1 MRLIDA
7 DALKKSIDDC
17 DICNICPD
25 KDVRCDYDCDFPD
38 CLTPKWETLID
49 SAPSID
55 IVRRKPVVGYEGYYE
70 VDMYG
75 NVYSVART
83 VQVNDNGRIYDKP
96 VKEKKLT
103 ASKHSCGYRTV
114 ALTRNG
120 KTEQQ
125 YIHRIVAEA
134 YIPNPQNLP
143 WINHKD
149 EDKAN
154 NFVGNLEW
162 CTPLYNNTYNEKNIK
177 HSEKIKGRS
186 FTDEHKERIRQSNLG
201 KHGQQRK
208 VICVDDGKVFDSY
221 NEAGKYYG
229 MHYQTVKSCCEK
241 KSQGKLRTFR
251 YYDDFCSYGE
261 RKESE

>member
-1 MRLIDA
+1 MSRYI
-7 DALKKSIDDC
+7 
-17 DICNICPD
+17 
-25 KDVRCDYDCDFPD
+25 DYDAIDYRNDKMHDKSSDF
-38 CLTPKWETLID
+38 ID
-49 SAPSID
+49 GVIYMAQRIEEAPSID

-114 ALTRNG
+114 TLTRNG
-120 KTEQQ
+120 NMEHR
-125 YIHRIVAEA
+125 YVHRIVAEA

-143 WINHKD
+143 YINHKD
-149 EDKAN
+149 EDKTN

-162 CTPLYNNTYNEKNIK
+162 CTASYNNTYNGKNIK
-177 HSEKIKGRS
+177 HSEKLKGRK
-186 FTDEHKERIRQSNLG
+186 FTEEHKEKIRQSNIG
-201 KHGQQRK
+201 KHHK
-208 VICVDDGKVFDSY
+208 
-221 NEAGKYYG
+221 
-229 MHYQTVKSCCEK
+229 
-241 KSQGKLRTFR
+241 
-251 YYDDFCSYGE
+251 GE

>member
-1 MRLIDA
+1 MSRYIDA
-7 DALKKSIDDC
+7 DALKENCYKKMDELMESTSEHLSAEALSLLC
-17 DICNICPD
+17 G
-25 KDVRCDYDCDFPD
+25 F
-38 CLTPKWETLID
+38 TLID

-143 WINHKD
+143 YINHKD
-149 EDKAN
+149 EDKTN

-162 CTPLYNNTYNEKNIK
+162 CTASYNNTYNGKNIK
-177 HSEKIKGRS
+177 HSEKLKGRK
-186 FTDEHKERIRQSNLG
+186 FTEEHKEKIRQSNIG
-201 KHGQQRK
+201 KHHK
-208 VICVDDGKVFDSY
+208 
-221 NEAGKYYG
+221 
-229 MHYQTVKSCCEK
+229 
-241 KSQGKLRTFR
+241 
-251 YYDDFCSYGE
+251 GE
-261 RKESE
+261 REGE

>member
-1 MRLIDA
+1 MSRYIKFDDA
-7 DALKKSIDDC
+7 VKVMACEMYAEAQSQGY
-17 DICNICPD
+17 
-25 KDVRCDYDCDFPD
+25 DVDGIEDFMPEAKAWLND
-38 CLTPKWETLID
+38 
-49 SAPSID
+49 APSID

-114 ALTRNG
+114 TLTRNG
-120 KTEQQ
+120 NMEHR

-143 WINHKD
+143 YINHKD
-149 EDKAN
+149 EDKTN

-162 CTPLYNNTYNEKNIK
+162 CTASYNNTYNGKNIK
-177 HSEKIKGRS
+177 HSEKLKGRK
-186 FTDEHKERIRQSNLG
+186 FTEEHKEKIRQSNIG
-201 KHGQQRK
+201 KHHK
-208 VICVDDGKVFDSY
+208 
-221 NEAGKYYG
+221 
-229 MHYQTVKSCCEK
+229 
-241 KSQGKLRTFR
+241 
-251 YYDDFCSYGE
+251 GE